1 MSTTTSFSK
10 PISTGIESSA
20 QANAVRI
27 AGRTIHLTLKDGR
40 KLAFSA
46 DRYPRLRE
54 ATPQQLRAAVLEVDG
69 EALRWEELDED
80 ILVQDVVEGRFPKPR
95 GGSRPAAGR
104 KPSGRAPF
112 LIRLKPETMQRVR
125 RKAGAVGLSLSEF
138 VEQQLAEV

>member
-10 PISTGIESSA
+10 PTLAGTESSA
-20 QANAVRI
+20 QAKRVRVT
-27 AGRTIHLTLKDGR
+27 GRSVHLTLKDGR
-40 KLAFSA
+40 ELAFSA

-54 ATPQQLRAAVLEVDG
+54 ATPSQLRAVTLEVDG

-95 GGSRPAAGR
+95 GGPRPAAGR

-112 LIRLKPETMQRVR
+112 LIRLKPEIMQQVR

-138 VEQQLAEV
+138 VERQLAEV